1 MEKRVKKIVSSGF
14 VFYLII
20 SLLGCSL
27 AWEPFSTPPITHA
40 EMVPL
45 VARVIDE
52 QLETVLPV
60 LEEEGEWTT
69 LARSLDEELSG
80 EMVVDAL
87 LKEEGGEAYLN
98 FCYSVATGSDSEELL
113 MEAQG
118 LMGAEEYAQLNEQF
132 ANTRSLI
139 LDRGTSMSRALP
151 PNQRAEFMRDLQKLL
166 TKTLV
171 LMVAGI
177 VYACIPNVIF
187 WGKITA
193 AAAISVAAGIVATS
207 VMSIYRFYKYDDES
221 LSSSFQDWLV
231 DVTTDPA
238 ASFAVATSMITVG
251 KTMSSSPV
259 VTGLIIIVFS
269 IYQVMDLVKPLLKK
283 YNFNA

>member
-1 MEKRVKKIVSSGF
+1 MEKRVRKIISSGF
-14 VFYLII
+14 VFYLIV
-20 SLLGCSL
+20 SLLGCSI
-27 AWEPFSTPPITHA
+27 AWEPFSTPPVA
-40 EMVPL
+40 YEEMVPL

-60 LEEEGEWTT
+60 LEEEGEWRAM
-69 LARSLDEELSG
+69 ARSLGEEING
-80 EMVVDAL
+80 EMVVDEL

-98 FCYSVATGSDSEELL
+98 FCYSVASGLESEELL
-113 MEAQG
+113 KEAQG
-118 LMGAEEYAQLNEQF
+118 LMGAEEYAQLSEQF
-132 ANTRSLI
+132 SSARSMI
-139 LDRGTSMSRALP
+139 LERGEGMSRALP
-151 PNQRAEFMRDLQKLL
+151 PNQKAEFMRDLQKLL

-207 VMSIYRFYKYDDES
+207 VMSIYRYYKYDEES
-221 LSSSFQDWLV
+221 LSASFQDWLV
-231 DVTTDPA
+231 DVTTEPA

-269 IYQVMDLVKPLLKK
+269 IYQVMDLVKPMLKK

>member
-1 MEKRVKKIVSSGF
+1 MEKRLKKIISSGF
-14 VFYLII
+14 VFYLIV
-20 SLLGCSL
+20 SLLGCSM
-27 AWEPFSTPPITHA
+27 AWEPFSTPPVA
-40 EMVPL
+40 YEDMVPL

-69 LARSLDEELSG
+69 LARSLEEGISG
-80 EMVVDAL
+80 EMVVDEL
-87 LKEEGGEAYLN
+87 LQEEGGEAYLN
-98 FCYSVATGSDSEELL
+98 FCYSVASGLESEELL
-113 MEAQG
+113 KEAQG
-118 LMGAEEYAQLNEQF
+118 LMGAEEYAQLSEQF
-132 ANTRSLI
+132 SSARSL
-139 LDRGTSMSRALP
+139 LLEHGEEMSRALP
-151 PNQRAEFMRDLQKLL
+151 PNQRAEFMRDLQKLV

-177 VYACIPNVIF
+177 VYACIPKVIF

-207 VMSIYRFYKYDDES
+207 VMSIYRYYKYDDES
-221 LSSSFQDWLV
+221 LSASFQDWLV
-231 DVTTDPA
+231 DVTTEPA

-251 KTMSSSPV
+251 KTMSTSPV

-269 IYQVMDLVKPLLKK
+269 IYQVMDLVKPMLKK

>member
-1 MEKRVKKIVSSGF
+1 
-14 VFYLII
+14 
-20 SLLGCSL
+20 
-27 AWEPFSTPPITHA
+27 
-40 EMVPL
+40 
-45 VARVIDE
+45 
-52 QLETVLPV
+52 
-60 LEEEGEWTT
+60 
-69 LARSLDEELSG
+69 
-80 EMVVDAL
+80 
-87 LKEEGGEAYLN
+87 
-98 FCYSVATGSDSEELL
+98 
-113 MEAQG
+113 
-118 LMGAEEYAQLNEQF
+118 
-132 ANTRSLI
+132 
-139 LDRGTSMSRALP
+139 
-151 PNQRAEFMRDLQKLL
+151 MRDLQKLV

-207 VMSIYRFYKYDDES
+207 VMSIYRYYKYDSES

-231 DVTTDPA
+231 DVTTEPA

-251 KTMSSSPV
+251 KTMSSGPV

-269 IYQVMDLVKPLLKK
+269 IYQVMDLVKPMLKK

>member
-1 MEKRVKKIVSSGF
+1 MEKRVRKIISSGF
-14 VFYLII
+14 VFYLIV
-20 SLLGCSL
+20 SLLGCSM
-27 AWEPFSTPPITHA
+27 AWEPFSTPPVAH
-40 EMVPL
+40 EDMVPL

-69 LARSLDEELSG
+69 LARSLGEGISG
-80 EMVVDAL
+80 EMVVDEL
-87 LKEEGGEAYLN
+87 LQEEGGEAYLN
-98 FCYSVATGSDSEELL
+98 FCYSVASGLESEELL
-113 MEAQG
+113 KEAQG
-118 LMGAEEYAQLNEQF
+118 LMGAEEYAQLSEQF
-132 ANTRSLI
+132 LSARSL
-139 LDRGTSMSRALP
+139 LLEHGEEMSRALP
-151 PNQRAEFMRDLQKLL
+151 PNQRAEFMRDLQKLV

-177 VYACIPNVIF
+177 VYACIPKVIF

-207 VMSIYRFYKYDDES
+207 VMSIYRYYKYDDES
-221 LSSSFQDWLV
+221 LSASFQDWLV
-231 DVTTDPA
+231 DVTTEPA

-251 KTMSSSPV
+251 KTMSTSPV

-269 IYQVMDLVKPLLKK
+269 IYQVMDLVKPMLKK